1 MSNEVFEVPAS
12 QRNRLPVKIL
22 YVTEAKYDR
31 DWHSIN
37 HTHHFTEILFVTK
50 GKGTFIFS
58 KKEVPVKEH
67 DLIIINPNI
76 EHTEKSTY
84 GDGLEYIVLGLQ
96 DLAFTSEE
104 DANSEVTFYNFHGE
118 KESYL
123 FYLQQLLKELR
134 NQEPG
139 YELIVQN
146 IVEIL
151 LQKMVR
157 RKSFTLENATS
168 EKISKDIAFVKNYI
182 KQHFNEDLNLSV
194 LAEASH
200 INKYYLAHSFKKL
213 VGISP
218 IEYLIQTRIR
228 ESKILL
234 ETTDFPISDIS
245 SITGFSS
252 QSFFAQSFKRVTN
265 ETPSQYRNK
274 NNINQ
279 KKKNRPK

>member
-12 QRNRLPVKIL
+12 QRNSLPVKIL

-58 KKEVPVKEH
+58 NNEVPLTEH

-76 EHTEKSTY
+76 EHTEKSTH

-96 DLAFTSEE
+96 DLAFTSQE
-104 DANSEVTFYNFHGE
+104 DVNTQVTFFNFHGE
-118 KESYL
+118 KELYL
-123 FYLQQLLKELR
+123 FYLQQLINELR
-134 NQEPG
+134 RQEPG

-151 LQKMVR
+151 LQKMIR
-157 RKSFTLENATS
+157 RKSFTLEKSTS
-168 EKISKDIAFVKNYI
+168 EKISKDIAFVKNHI
-182 KQHFNEDLNLSV
+182 KKHFREDLNLSI

-234 ETTDFPISDIS
+234 ETTNFPISDIS
-245 SITGFSS
+245 SMTGFSS
-252 QSFFAQSFKRVTN
+252 QSFFAQSFKRVMN

-274 NNINQ
+274 TNTNH
-279 KKKNRPK
+279 KKKKRTK